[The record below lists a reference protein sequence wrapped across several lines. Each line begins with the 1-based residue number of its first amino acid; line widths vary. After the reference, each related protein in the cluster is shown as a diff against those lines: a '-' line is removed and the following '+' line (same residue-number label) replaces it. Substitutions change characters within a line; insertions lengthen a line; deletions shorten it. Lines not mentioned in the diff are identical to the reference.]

1 MANLDA
7 RIKNALDEARIL
19 MLGCQVLLGFEYRSF
34 FEYRFEQLTP
44 FHQWLHLV
52 ALVAL
57 LVATAL
63 LFLTAARH
71 RLVERGQNTLEL
83 LRFTV
88 KTLGSALVPLAGVI
102 GLDLYMAASQIIGEA
117 QAWALGASG
126 TAFALVFWYGFIVLR
141 TRRPPKPEEEG
152 EVEETKLEQRISE
165 VLTEARLILPGAQT
179 LLGFQ
184 LAIVMMEA
192 FETLPQSSKLV
203 HLAALLFIAAAVVL
217 LMAPAAFH
225 RIVEH
230 GQDTERFH
238 RFASAMVIAAMV
250 MVAPGFAGD
259 LFVVVRKLTDETG
272 TAAAAA
278 LAALAVLY
286 GLWFGVTLGIRARKR
301 SQVSP

>member
-7 RIKNALDEARIL
+7 RIKHALDEARIL
-19 MLGCQVLLGFEYRSF
+19 VLGCQVLLGFEYRSF
-34 FEYRFEQLTP
+34 FEQRFEQLTR

-57 LVATAL
+57 LAATAL

-71 RLVERGQNTLEL
+71 RLVERGQNTPEL
-83 LRFTV
+83 HRFTV
-88 KTLGSALVPLAGVI
+88 QTVGYVLVPIAGVL
-102 GLDLYMAASQIIGEA
+102 GLDLYLAASQILGEVPA
-117 QAWALGASG
+117 QALGVGGA
-126 TAFALVFWYGFIVLR
+126 AFALLFWYGLIVLR
-141 TRRPPKPEEEG
+141 TRPPPKPEKEG
-152 EVEETKLEQRISE
+152 EVKETKLEQRISE

-184 LAIVMMEA
+184 LAIMMMEA
-192 FETLPQSSKLV
+192 FETLPQSSRLV
-203 HLAALLFIAAAVVL
+203 HLAALCFIAAAVVL

-238 RFASAMVIAAMV
+238 RFAGAMVIAAMA
-250 MVAPGFAGD
+250 MVAPGFAAD

-278 LAALAVLY
+278 LAALAVFY
-286 GLWFGVTLGIRARKR
+286 GLWFGVSLVLRAGKR